1 MLKSRGMRILS
12 AGVAAVLVMG
22 TACPVFAASGIEKEE
37 TVYAVAD
44 SQLNIDEVI
53 VSEWLKN
60 NDEQKTITDKSDLTD
75 IENVKGDETFKQDGK
90 TVKWNADGN
99 DIYYQGKSDKEL
111 PVKMSASYMLDGK

>member
-12 AGVAAVLVMG
+12 AGVAAVMVMG
-22 TACPVFAASGIEKEE
+22 TSCPVFAASGIEKEE

-90 TVKWNADGN
+90 TVKWNVRRKRYDTIRAN
-99 DIYYQGKSDKEL
+99 PTRSFL
-111 PVKMSASYMLDGK
+111 

>member
-1 MLKSRGMRILS
+1 MLKSRGMRILL

-60 NDEQKTITDKSDLTD
+60 NDEQKTITDKSDLTEMECRRKRY
-75 IENVKGDETFKQDGK
+75 ILSGQ
-90 TVKWNADGN
+90 
-99 DIYYQGKSDKEL
+99 IRQG
-111 PVKMSASYMLDGK
+111 ASYKNERQLHA